1 MLLLTWLTEQ
11 WFDIFQIKKFR
22 HKKQSPHQKN
32 IINNL
37 IHNAV
42 FIWFTTQYQM
52 REGRGES
59 EETQALAASL
69 KKITKFF

>member
-1 MLLLTWLTEQ
+1 MLFTWLTEQ

-22 HKKQSPHQKN
+22 QKKQSPHQKN
-32 IINNL
+32 IIKNL
-37 IHNAV
+37 IHNPV

-59 EETQALAASL
+59 QGNQALAASL